1 MASDDVVH
9 VEVVY
14 CPQPSQIDC
23 VALELPVGATLADAL
38 LASGLIQ
45 RHALPAE
52 DLRLGIWSKPREPNT
67 LLREGDRVEVYRSLK
82 VDPKEARRQ
91 RYQQHKDSVKARAKP

>member
-1 MASDDVVH
+1 MASGDWVH

-23 VALELPVGATLADAL
+23 MKLQLPLGATLADAL
-38 LASGLIQ
+38 HASGLVQ
-45 RHALPAE
+45 RHALPTE
-52 DLRLGIWSKPREPNT
+52 GLRLGIWSKPREPNT
-67 LLREGDRVEVYRSLK
+67 LLREGDRVEVYRGLK

-91 RYQQHKDSVKARAKP
+91 RYQQHKDSVKARAKR

>member
-1 MASDDVVH
+1 MASGDWVH

-23 VALELPVGATLADAL
+23 VALRLPAGATLGDAL
-38 LASGLIQ
+38 QASGLIQ

-52 DLRLGIWSKPREPNT
+52 GWRLGIWSKLREPST
-67 LLREGDRVEVYRSLK
+67 VLREGDRVEVYRGLK

-91 RYQQHKDSVKARAKP
+91 RYQQHKDSVKARAKR